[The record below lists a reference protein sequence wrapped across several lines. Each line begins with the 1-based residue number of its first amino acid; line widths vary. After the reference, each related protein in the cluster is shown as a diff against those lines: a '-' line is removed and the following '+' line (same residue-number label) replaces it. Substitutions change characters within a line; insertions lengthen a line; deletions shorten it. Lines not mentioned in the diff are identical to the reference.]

1 MNELLQ
7 NTLGRIAKNAASNED
22 TTGYM
27 TMLSMVEALID
38 LPCTDAEKV
47 EQIRFLLHSFRDEV
61 GE

>member
-1 MNELLQ
+1 MNELLE

-38 LPCTDAEKV
+38 LPGTDAEKV
-47 EQIRFLLHSFRDEV
+47 EQIRFLMDRFREAA
-61 GE
+61 E